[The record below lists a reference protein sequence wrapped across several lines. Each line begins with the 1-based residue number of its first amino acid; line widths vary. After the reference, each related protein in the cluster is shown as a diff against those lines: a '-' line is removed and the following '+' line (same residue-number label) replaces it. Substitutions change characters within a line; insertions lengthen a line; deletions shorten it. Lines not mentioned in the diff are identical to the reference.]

1 MKVNVRYAG
10 ISDAGNTTFEILD
23 GGFADMVNDL
33 IDQWENFRHESYKSD
48 IPADWLCDARITSVE
63 GFNNV

>member
-1 MKVNVRYAG
+1 
-10 ISDAGNTTFEILD
+10 
-23 GGFADMVNDL
+23 MVNDL